1 MQGQIDVNFLV
12 KKYKEQIGEQANKI
26 IYLEAY
32 IEQLEK
38 QILDDAK
45 AKEEA
50 TPNPE
55 DKK

>member
-1 MQGQIDVNFLV
+1 MQGQIDINFLV
-12 KKYKEQIGEQANKI
+12 KRYKEQVGEQANKI

-45 AKEEA
+45 AKEEE
-50 TPNPE
+50 TE

>member
-1 MQGQIDVNFLV
+1 MQGQIDINFLV
-12 KKYKEQIGEQANKI
+12 KRYKEEIGEQANKI

-45 AKEEA
+45 AKEES
-50 TPNPE
+50 TTNTE

>member
-1 MQGQIDVNFLV
+1 MQGQIDINFLV
-12 KKYKEQIGEQANKI
+12 KKYKEQVGEQANKI

-38 QILDDAK
+38 QILDSEK
-45 AKEEA
+45 EKEEDSK
-50 TPNPE
+50 